1 MYSQEKSIN
10 IGAILSFSGMDGQSG
25 IPNQNALKLCVDD
38 WNERSGVAGKAVHL
52 KVYDCESNP
61 EKSALLAQ
69 QMLKEYE
76 PNIVYLAMTSVTLSA
91 HPLFEKNKVIQLIA
105 AGGDVF
111 SNKPEYVL
119 RGYFSVYDL
128 ASYFTENLERNFGKK
143 KFTVIYEKNGFT
155 DMIID
160 GLNKASQKYHVDM
173 KIIQISGDELNF
185 EQAIREANIEYAH
198 HFRESKHKGTN
209 KKV

>member
-105 AGGDVF
+105 AGAMSSQTSQSMYLGD
-111 SNKPEYVL
+111 
-119 RGYFSVYDL
+119 
-128 ASYFTENLERNFGKK
+128 
-143 KFTVIYEKNGFT
+143 
-155 DMIID
+155 
-160 GLNKASQKYHVDM
+160 
-173 KIIQISGDELNF
+173 ISLYTTSHL
-185 EQAIREANIEYAH
+185 ISR
-198 HFRESKHKGTN
+198 KT
-209 KKV
+209 